1 MNEALTQIELVQ
13 IESVPTIPDADVVAA
28 LSAEGLSCDVIGSGA
43 YLEVAVREPDAVAE
57 LTGRVTAAVNGL
69 VEAQP
74 RSLVA
79 DRLGPLSFCIHP
91 VAA

>member
-1 MNEALTQIELVQ
+1 MSEALIRATRIQ

-28 LSAEGLSCDVIGSGA
+28 LSAEGLAVDVVGSGTC
-43 YLEVAVREPDAVAE
+43 LEVAVRESGGIAE
-57 LTGRVTAAVNGL
+57 LSGRVTAAVNRL
-69 VEAQP
+69 VWAQP

-91 VAA
+91 AAA